1 MIPWI
6 VQGWTRRLAPY
17 AAGAVLLGAL
27 VLWGTIERQRASVAN
42 ARAEI
47 LTTAYSQLSTM
58 YAAAQKHAETINEL
72 RREHDRETETLAQI
86 KPDACI
92 DAALP
97 ADLARLLNATQTA
110 ADAGATGGK
119 AGN

>member
-1 MIPWI
+1 MITWALRGI
-6 VQGWTRRLAPY
+6 AGRMAPY
-17 AAGAVLLGAL
+17 VAGFAILGAL